1 MAPGDISLDAL
12 WSTDR
17 YLELWSADAE
27 LGVTA
32 RMTEVSPDRSAGKQ
46 VHSLAARRR
55 RNRRIEIE
63 AVIEQ
68 GIVERPGGLSG
79 FLAGA
84 AVGQQRV
91 VDRIAYSGHFFIL
104 LFVFSHSLRRDN
116 ICTESRWLPDR
127 KVGGAVELRSI

>member
-17 YLELWSADAE
+17 YFELCSADAE
-27 LGVTA
+27 LGVAA
-32 RMTEVSPDRSAGKQ
+32 RVPGVPPDRSAGKQ
-46 VHSLAARRR
+46 VHSLAALRR

-84 AVGQQRV
+84 AVGQRV

-104 LFVFSHSLRRDN
+104 LFVFDHSLRRGN
-116 ICTESRWLPDR
+116 IYTESRWLPDR
-127 KVGGAVELRSI
+127 KVGGAR